1 MTDAEDRGWFG
12 VSPVGG
18 ASASFKRTR
27 RLRRSAA
34 LRGMVRETTLTP
46 SDFIYPLFVVE
57 GERVHNPIGSMPGQ
71 FQHSVD
77 QLESELDE
85 LRALGIPA
93 VLLFGIPATKDS
105 DATGAY
111 DDDGIVQ
118 RAVRA
123 IKRHDPE
130 ILVVTDV
137 CACEYTDHGHCGVL
151 VDGEVDNDLT
161 LPLLARTAVSHA
173 AAGADIVAPSDM
185 MDGRVGA
192 IRAALDVAGFS
203 IVPILSY
210 AAKYASAFY
219 GPFREA
225 AESTPAFGDRR
236 SHQMDPGNVREAMT
250 EIAIDLDEGAD
261 FVIIKPA
268 LAYLDVIR
276 AARERFDVPIIAY
289 NVSGE
294 YAMVK
299 AAAERGWIDERRVT
313 LETLIAIKRAGAGR
327 VITYHAKDAA
337 RWLVEAEA
345 QDVVSTQ
352 TMLGAAGT

>member
-1 MTDAEDRGWFG
+1 MRNGMERNGSVDEGN
-12 VSPVGG
+12 
-18 ASASFKRTR
+18 ASSFKRTR
-27 RLRRSAA
+27 RLRRSDA
-34 LRGMVRETTLTP
+34 LRGLVRETTLIP

-57 GERVHNPIGSMPGQ
+57 GEGVHNPIRSMPGQ
-71 FQHSVD
+71 FQLSVD
-77 QLESELDE
+77 QLAAELDE
-85 LRALGIPA
+85 LRSLGVTA
-93 VLLFGIPATKDS
+93 VLLFGIPATKNAE
-105 DATGAY
+105 ATGAY

-118 RAVRA
+118 RAIRA
-123 IKRHDPE
+123 IKRHDPAM
-130 ILVVTDV
+130 LVITDV

-151 VDGEVDNDLT
+151 VDGDVDNDRT

-173 AAGADIVAPSDM
+173 AAGADVVAPSDM

-192 IRAALDVAGFS
+192 IRAALDRAGFAT
-203 IVPILSY
+203 VPILSY

-236 SHQMDPGNVREAMT
+236 SHQMDPANVREAMT

-261 FVIIKPA
+261 FVIVKPA

-299 AAAERGWIDERRVT
+299 AAAERGWIDERRVA
-313 LETLIAIKRAGAGR
+313 LETLVAIKRAGAGR
-327 VITYHAKDAA
+327 VITYHAKEAA
-337 RWLVEAEA
+337 RWLAEEREDAKRLRPTELQAVE
-345 QDVVSTQ
+345 
-352 TMLGAAGT
+352 G

>member
-1 MTDAEDRGWFG
+1 MRRNGRE
-12 VSPVGG
+12 PVEKRG
-18 ASASFKRTR
+18 ASATFKRTR

-34 LRGMVRETTLTP
+34 LRGLVRETALTAG
-46 SDFIYPLFVVE
+46 DFIYPMFVVE
-57 GERVHNPIGSMPGQ
+57 GERVRNPIGSMPGQ
-71 FQHSVD
+71 FQLSVD
-77 QLESELDE
+77 QLGAEVDE
-85 LRALGIPA
+85 LRSLGIPG
-93 VLLFGIPATKDS
+93 VLLFGIPAVKDAAAS
-105 DATGAY
+105 GAY

-118 RAVRA
+118 RAVRE
-123 IKRHDPE
+123 IKRHDPAM
-130 ILVVTDV
+130 LVITDV

-151 VDGEVDNDLT
+151 VDGEVDNDRT

-173 AAGADIVAPSDM
+173 AAGADVVAPSDM

-192 IRAALDVAGFS
+192 IRAALDGAGFS
-203 IVPILSY
+203 VVPILSY

-225 AESTPAFGDRR
+225 VESAPAFGDRR

-250 EIAIDLDEGAD
+250 EIAIDLEEGAD

-276 AARERFDVPIIAY
+276 VARERFDVPIFAY

-327 VITYHAKDAA
+327 LITYHAKDAA
-337 RWLVEAEA
+337 RWLAEERA
-345 QDVVSTQ
+345 MAHTL
-352 TMLGAAGT
+352 TAASATHD